1 MTGGDLNFIRAVT
14 DKNTHKDISIMAN
27 ELKDY
32 CKEHGYDNPKFWP
45 ASCTKDY
52 AVSIRMRDND
62 RWGWEEFD
70 ANVIFI
76 LGEHSKN
83 EAKLIGLILKEL
95 RDPVVLIVPLAIS
108 ANKQS
113 LYNSHGFLLV
123 PARWTNNLEEFE
135 IYIKGQMSMGG
146 FVNLMEQVERIGS
159 KIVTIKRP
167 LKQVFLSF
175 LYFKVSR
182 QLYAFLNLLII
193 GWIGYYPIGYFKNA
207 IKIVI
212 FLYTLSPL
220 TQTI

>member
-1 MTGGDLNFIRAVT
+1 MNGGDLNIIRAVT
-14 DKNTHKDISIMAN
+14 DKNLHKDISIMAN
-27 ELKDY
+27 ELKVY

-62 RWGWEEFD
+62 RWEEYRTDVVF
-70 ANVIFI
+70 
-76 LGEHSKN
+76 LYGEHEKN
-83 EAKLIGLILKEL
+83 EAQLLEQIIKDLQEPI
-95 RDPVVLIVPLAIS
+95 VLIVPLAES
-108 ANKQS
+108 ASQQN
-113 LYNSHGFLLV
+113 LYKRLGLV
-123 PARWTNNLEEFE
+123 LIPARWTNNLEEFE
-135 IYIKGQMSMGG
+135 IYIKGQMNMGG

>member
-1 MTGGDLNFIRAVT
+1 MNGGDLNFIRAVT
-14 DKNTHKDISIMAN
+14 DKNLHKDISIMAN
-27 ELKDY
+27 ELKVY

-62 RWGWEEFD
+62 RWEKYRADVVF
-70 ANVIFI
+70 
-76 LGEHSKN
+76 LYGEHEKN
-83 EAKLIGLILKEL
+83 EAQLLEQIIKDLQEPI
-95 RDPVVLIVPLAIS
+95 VLIVPLAES
-108 ANKQS
+108 ASQQN
-113 LYNSHGFLLV
+113 LYKRLGLV
-123 PARWTNNLEEFE
+123 LIPARWTNNLEEFE

-212 FLYTLSPL
+212 FLYALSPL

>member
-14 DKNTHKDISIMAN
+14 DKNLHKDISIMAN

-62 RWGWEEFD
+62 RWGWEEF
-70 ANVIFI
+70 
-76 LGEHSKN
+76 
-83 EAKLIGLILKEL
+83 
-95 RDPVVLIVPLAIS
+95 
-108 ANKQS
+108 
-113 LYNSHGFLLV
+113 
-123 PARWTNNLEEFE
+123 E
-135 IYIKGQMSMGG
+135 IYIKGQMNMGG
-146 FVNLMEQVERIGS
+146 FVNLMEQAERIGS
-159 KIVTIKRP
+159 EIVTIKRP

-175 LYFKVSR
+175 LYFKLSR

>member
-1 MTGGDLNFIRAVT
+1 MNGGDLNFIRAVT
-14 DKNTHKDISIMAN
+14 DKNIHKDISIMAN
-27 ELKDY
+27 ELKAY
-32 CKEHGYDNPKFWP
+32 CKEQGYDKPKFWP

-52 AVSIRMRDND
+52 AVSIRMRGND
-62 RWGWEEFD
+62 LWEKFE
-70 ANVIFI
+70 ANVVFI
-76 LGEHSKN
+76 IGEHRNN
-83 EAKLIGLILKEL
+83 EAKILGQILNEL
-95 RDPVVLIVPLAIS
+95 QEPVVLTVPLAIS
-108 ANKQS
+108 ANKQALYRS
-113 LYNSHGFLLV
+113 LGFLLV

-146 FVNLMEQVERIGS
+146 FVNLMEQVERIGC

-175 LYFKVSR
+175 LYFKLSR

>member
-1 MTGGDLNFIRAVT
+1 
-14 DKNTHKDISIMAN
+14 
-27 ELKDY
+27 
-32 CKEHGYDNPKFWP
+32 
-45 ASCTKDY
+45 
-52 AVSIRMRDND
+52 MRDND
-62 RWGWEEFD
+62 RWEEYRADVVF
-70 ANVIFI
+70 
-76 LGEHSKN
+76 LSGEHCNN
-83 EAKLIGLILKEL
+83 EAILLGQILKKL
-95 RDPVVLIVPLAIS
+95 QDPVILIVPLALS
-108 ANKQS
+108 VNSQS
-113 LYNSHGFLLV
+113 LYKSLGFLLV

-167 LKQVFLSF
+167 LKQVFLSS

-193 GWIGYYPIGYFKNA
+193 GWIGYYPIGYFTNA

>member
-14 DKNTHKDISIMAN
+14 DKNIHKDISIMAN

-62 RWGWEEFD
+62 RWEEYRADVVF
-70 ANVIFI
+70 
-76 LGEHSKN
+76 LYEEHEKN
-83 EAKLIGLILKEL
+83 EAQLLEQIIKDLQEPI
-95 RDPVVLIVPLAIS
+95 VLIVPLAES
-108 ANKQS
+108 ASQQN
-113 LYNSHGFLLV
+113 LYKRLGLV
-123 PARWTNNLEEFE
+123 LIPARWTNNLEEFE